1 MTETVLAILNRPSL
15 DAPAHDPAAD
25 AFEFAGPVEAHIA
38 VTDLG
43 ITRGDGIFETITVTD
58 GRPQALEAHLAR
70 FARSAQMLDL
80 PAPDIDAWRRAIEAA
95 VAELDPVEEAFA
107 KTTLSRG
114 VEGSGRPTGWVY
126 AAPSG
131 DSTEARTAGIA
142 VVTLDRGYRHDV
154 ARTSPWLLQGA
165 KTLSYALNM
174 AAVREAERRGAD
186 DAIFVSTDGYVLEAP
201 RANVIAAIDGRLVT
215 PRTDIGILPGTTQ
228 ADIFRFAAER
238 GIDTAFE
245 LLTVADIRSADA
257 LWLASS
263 VRGAAPIRTL
273 DGAPHAID
281 RDLSDAINAFLHDR
295 TE

>member
-1 MTETVLAILNRPSL
+1 MTESVLAILNRPSL
-15 DAPAHDPAAD
+15 DAPAHDPSAES
-25 AFEFAGPVEAHIA
+25 FSFAGPLETHVA

-43 ITRGDGIFETITVTD
+43 ITRGDGVFETITVTD
-58 GRPQALEAHLAR
+58 GRPQALEAHLNR
-70 FARSAQMLDL
+70 FVRSAAMLDL
-80 PAPDIDAWRRAIEAA
+80 PAPDLGVWRQAVEAV
-95 VAELDPVEEAFA
+95 VAELDPVAEAYA
-107 KTTLSRG
+107 KTILTRG
-114 VEGSGRPTGWVY
+114 VEGTGRPTGWVL

-131 DSTEARTAGIA
+131 DSTEARTTGIA

-165 KTLSYALNM
+165 KTLSYAVNM

-186 DAIFVSTDGYVLEAP
+186 DAIFISTDGYVLEAP
-201 RANVIAAIDGRLVT
+201 RANVIVAADGRLIT

-228 ADIFRFAAER
+228 ADLFRFASER
-238 GIDTAFE
+238 GLETAYE
-245 LLTVADIRSADA
+245 LLTVDDLRGADA

-273 DGAPHAID
+273 DGAERDID
-281 RDLSDAINAFLHDR
+281 LDLTAAMNAFLANR